1 MLAHGLLDEGS
12 HAGLRSACIWNESE
26 ESQAGVSPT
35 KLGVRAGVEAECIG
49 SGECANDDGLGAG
62 SKDCDSNCISLKGRL
77 FVSWCVL
84 FE

>member
-1 MLAHGLLDEGS
+1 MRD
-12 HAGLRSACIWNESE
+12 ESE

-35 KLGVRAGVEAECIG
+35 KLGVRVSVEAECIG

-62 SKDCDSNCISLKGRL
+62 SKDCDSNRVSLRGRFFL
-77 FVSWCVL
+77 SWCVL